1 MVEVNGTKSVPFKV
15 QRGVPQGSR
24 LGPKLYN
31 IYIGDLKTM
40 EGPWS
45 FKYQFADDTLLGST
59 SRNPALAT
67 RRIEEQFSE
76 VNTFFNDWGIE
87 VNEDKTNYMNVAPPK
102 TKRKREYKRFG
113 SRPRKE

>member
-1 MVEVNGTKSVPFKV
+1 
-15 QRGVPQGSR
+15 
-24 LGPKLYN
+24 
-31 IYIGDLKTM
+31 M

-87 VNEDKTNYMNVAPPK
+87 VNEDKTNYMIVAPPK

-113 SRPRKE
+113 SSEVKIGSTTIKAQKRLKYLGVTV